1 LLILKQFLLNLKH
14 CSVGNAFPTEQMR
27 MCRIAGHDVPLLL
40 FHFRHEAGYETI
52 GDGGPYPYLGEQ
64 GVGVFIGHFK
74 ERDVDVVKRGY
85 EGIDGED
92 DPQVALGVALAVEKE
107 NEGTSVPF
115 FRTRV
120 PTQSSYPRF
129 LYCFTC

>member
-1 LLILKQFLLNLKH
+1 
-14 CSVGNAFPTEQMR
+14 

-64 GVGVFIGHFK
+64 VVGVFIGHFK

-107 NEGTSVPF
+107 NEGTSVPC
-115 FRTRV
+115 
-120 PTQSSYPRF
+120 QALAYPRSRRTLVSYIALHAETSF
-129 LYCFTC
+129 YCIKDGLTLLTGSNQNL